1 MELKAF
7 LSHRHCTT
15 LSEMWWRGGYAG
27 AGSTVI
33 KADEPYYATY
43 AIANRTEGLTAWHP
57 L

>member
-43 AIANRTEGLTAWHP
+43 AIANRTEDPDCVTL
-57 L
+57 